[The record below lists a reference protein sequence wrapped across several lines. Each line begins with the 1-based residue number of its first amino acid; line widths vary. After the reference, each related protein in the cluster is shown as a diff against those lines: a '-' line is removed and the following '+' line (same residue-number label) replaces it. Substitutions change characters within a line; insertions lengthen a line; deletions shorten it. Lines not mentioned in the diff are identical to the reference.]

1 MPNYYPKGGR
11 CRACE
16 RRLDDC
22 SSLDFSAMPVHR
34 RDGPDVIVICTEFR
48 QTARRPMDRSAQP
61 ETPQCPIPNTN

>member
-22 SSLDFSAMPVHR
+22 SSLDFRAMPV
-34 RDGPDVIVICTEFR
+34 PT
-48 QTARRPMDRSAQP
+48 
-61 ETPQCPIPNTN
+61 